1 MNVAEQYPP
10 CTDDNGVTWFRPA
23 RDAGTDFSQWG
34 WTSQREQAHPDY
46 RGHYDAQ
53 TGGLHPERLCGGD
66 CSGCVS
72 EAEGAPPYRW
82 GFPQST
88 ERPAEVRP
96 LPGGGFAL
104 VPVDPLPTDPLD
116 PLPAEF
122 VSVGYIDETR
132 RGPHTVVH
140 TGTGETAQCAGP
152 AGCLPCLVTETEA
165 PVQAK
170 AEERA
175 DAYGRALSQ
184 LFELAATIDDT
195 QGALW

>member
-1 MNVAEQYPP
+1 MNVAEQWPAR
-10 CTDDNGVTWFRPA
+10 TDSNGVTWFRPA
-23 RDAGTDFSQWG
+23 RDAGSDFSQWG

-46 RGHYDAQ
+46 RAHFEAQ

-82 GFPQST
+82 GFPLST

-104 VPVDPLPTDPLD
+104 VPVDPLPTEPLD
-116 PLPAEF
+116 ALPAEF
-122 VSVGYIDETR
+122 VSVGYIDETQ

-140 TGTGETAQCAGP
+140 TGTGETAPRVEDRLPLSRSWNCDDQGRTLCGASVCGTCDGG
-152 AGCLPCLVTETEA
+152 GCFDC
-165 PVQAK
+165 
-170 AEERA
+170 
-175 DAYGRALSQ
+175 
-184 LFELAATIDDT
+184 ID
-195 QGALW
+195 